1 MKKRTLMIAT
11 AVAALTAGTV
21 LAQAPRESGDHMNPA
36 SRNAPAE
43 KIAPNANPGTHGSVG
58 EQKSTPSNRMGE
70 APGSKRETTGQ
81 APTEQPNAQRQTP
94 KSDRT
99 NNAARPDE
107 RNNARTNERNERSRS
122 TTGQGTTEKGQM
134 ENRGANENRT
144 NKANERKRS
153 TTGQGTTEK
162 GQMENRGANENRTN
176 KANERNRST
185 TGQGTM
191 ERGQMENRGTNENR
205 SSTTTTTTGGTRGS
219 VNLSSEQ
226 RTRIHSIIVGDR
238 SAPRVAHADFDVRT
252 GVRVPRTVHLAPIPR
267 DIVEIEPEWRGFEY
281 FLVGDEIVVVDPATL
296 EIVAVL
302 PA

>member
-43 KIAPNANPGTHGSVG
+43 KIAPNTNPGTHGSVG
-58 EQKSTPSNRMGE
+58 EQRSTPSSRVGE
-70 APGSKRETTGQ
+70 APGSRRETTGQ

-94 KSDRT
+94 KSDRM

-107 RNNARTNERNERSRS
+107 RNNARTNERNERNRSTTGQGTMEKGQIENRGANETRTNKANERNRSTTGQGTTEKGQIEHRGANETRTNKANERNRS

-134 ENRGANENRT
+134 ENRGANENR
-144 NKANERKRS
+144 
-153 TTGQGTTEK
+153 
-162 GQMENRGANENRTN
+162 
-176 KANERNRST
+176 
-185 TGQGTM
+185 
-191 ERGQMENRGTNENR
+191 
-205 SSTTTTTTGGTRGS
+205 SSTTTTTTGGTHGS

-226 RTRIHSIIVGDR
+226 RTKIHSIIVGER

>member
-1 MKKRTLMIAT
+1 
-11 AVAALTAGTV
+11 
-21 LAQAPRESGDHMNPA
+21 
-36 SRNAPAE
+36 
-43 KIAPNANPGTHGSVG
+43 
-58 EQKSTPSNRMGE
+58 
-70 APGSKRETTGQ
+70 
-81 APTEQPNAQRQTP
+81 
-94 KSDRT
+94 
-99 NNAARPDE
+99 
-107 RNNARTNERNERSRS
+107 
-122 TTGQGTTEKGQM
+122 
-134 ENRGANENRT
+134 
-144 NKANERKRS
+144 
-153 TTGQGTTEK
+153 
-162 GQMENRGANENRTN
+162 
-176 KANERNRST
+176 
-185 TGQGTM
+185 
-191 ERGQMENRGTNENR
+191 MENRGTNENR